1 MELDSARSANVI
13 VNAVASY
20 SGSTVTLSKKGG
32 VAFNSGELL
41 PLSPGGQSTILVD
54 VYNEDSGVSLQYELV
69 VIRPL
74 AVCSVGGLSQW

>member
-1 MELDSARSANVI
+1 VELDSARSANII

-20 SGSTVTLSKKGG
+20 SGSTVTLSKNGDT
-32 VAFNSGELL
+32 FNSGELL
-41 PLSPGGQSTILVD
+41 PLSAGDQSKITVD

-74 AVCSVGGLSQW
+74 PVCSLGGLSQW